1 MTTITQL
8 QLVAP
13 QQLTNADASLYTV
26 PTSSAAKVG
35 RAVFTNT
42 SASSVTITAGITP
55 GVALTASTT
64 MIITQT
70 ITAYQTYL
78 APELTGAVIPAGSQL
93 RAYASAASAV
103 TVTVSGQLIQ

>member
-1 MTTITQL
+1 
-8 QLVAP
+8 
-13 QQLTNADASLYTV
+13 
-26 PTSSAAKVG
+26 
-35 RAVFTNT
+35 
-42 SASSVTITAGITP
+42 
-55 GVALTASTT
+55 

-70 ITAYQTYL
+70 IAAYQTYL